1 MPRGG
6 GTLAWA
12 RGPRGLS
19 RRSSGRVVGV
29 CCCGLPAVP
38 GFDVLRSLCF
48 ILAVKGFQHNKKA
61 IFRRALRPC
70 SMTLVRKV
78 VYAMK
83 MCICTVADPCD
94 NQKPSL
100 NWLVSVPIKR
110 GLLSGFL
117 HLIRFCLYKNI
128 NI

>member
-1 MPRGG
+1 M
-6 GTLAWA
+6 
-12 RGPRGLS
+12 
-19 RRSSGRVVGV
+19 
-29 CCCGLPAVP
+29 P
-38 GFDVLRSLCF
+38 GFNVLCSLCF

-61 IFRRALRPC
+61 IFRRALRLR
-70 SMTLVRKV
+70 SMTLIRKV

-83 MCICTVADPCD
+83 MCISTVADPCD

-110 GLLSGFL
+110 GLLSSFL
-117 HLIRFCLYKNI
+117 HLIQFCLYKNI